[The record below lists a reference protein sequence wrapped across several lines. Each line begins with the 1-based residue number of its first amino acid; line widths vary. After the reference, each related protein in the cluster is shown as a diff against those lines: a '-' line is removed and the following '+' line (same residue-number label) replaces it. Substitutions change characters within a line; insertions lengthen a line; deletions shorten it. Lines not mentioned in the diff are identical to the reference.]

1 MFNNKSIYTYEMC
14 YMRKGAIMAKRGLYA
29 NIHAKKKRIAAGSGE
44 KMRKPGAKGAPTAA
58 NFKRAAKTA
67 KKKPK
72 KKK

>member
-1 MFNNKSIYTYEMC
+1 
-14 YMRKGAIMAKRGLYA
+14 MAKRGSYA

-72 KKK
+72 KKKYGRETYKKNYR